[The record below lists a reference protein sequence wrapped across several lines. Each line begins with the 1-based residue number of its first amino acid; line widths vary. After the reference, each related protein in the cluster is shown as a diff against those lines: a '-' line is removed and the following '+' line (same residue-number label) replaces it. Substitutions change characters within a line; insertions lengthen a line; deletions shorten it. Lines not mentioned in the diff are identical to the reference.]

1 MSASDSVTPGL
12 YAEAL
17 ARQIPILRSER
28 AQLFRR
34 ALVRC
39 EKVADFASAAL
50 GVTVAFSMSTE
61 RHASP
66 RAIIAVAMIA
76 GIFAVFELRSNQG
89 YEGGGGLLQI
99 RETERVIRTA
109 VSSLLYLIPMHFMLA
124 SAITSSAIA
133 IAPICIAVSLI
144 VQKRCLFSA
153 VRSLDRRRL
162 GADRVLIYGASS
174 GDRRVAS
181 LLLRSFR
188 LGLEPAAIID
198 DRPEATDRYVME
210 LGYRNRHSIPIIAAP
225 LTREL
230 LAARACTTLVVVTN
244 ELNPGQIAAAS
255 DCAQFAGAKVA
266 FVSDLD
272 TRREF
277 GTICRIVDDLS
288 VTMDRGPST
297 SYEWYGLSKRVLDV
311 ALSSIA
317 LVLLSPILLF
327 IAMLI
332 KLDSPGSVL
341 FIQNRVG
348 LNGRVFRIYK
358 FRSMYAESAEYEPS
372 PTTSMDPRLTRI
384 GRFLR
389 RLSLDELPQLVNV
402 IQGDMSL
409 VGPRPEMPFIVQGY
423 DPVQMKRLSVV
434 PGITGL
440 WQLSADRAFAIHENP
455 DYDLYYVR
463 NRGFFMDISILIHT
477 ALFAMRGGI

>member
-1 MSASDSVTPGL
+1 
-12 YAEAL
+12 
-17 ARQIPILRSER
+17 
-28 AQLFRR
+28 
-34 ALVRC
+34 
-39 EKVADFASAAL
+39 
-50 GVTVAFSMSTE
+50 
-61 RHASP
+61 
-66 RAIIAVAMIA
+66 
-76 GIFAVFELRSNQG
+76 
-89 YEGGGGLLQI
+89 
-99 RETERVIRTA
+99 
-109 VSSLLYLIPMHFMLA
+109 
-124 SAITSSAIA
+124 
-133 IAPICIAVSLI
+133 
-144 VQKRCLFSA
+144 
-153 VRSLDRRRL
+153 
-162 GADRVLIYGASS
+162 
-174 GDRRVAS
+174 
-181 LLLRSFR
+181 

-272 TRREF
+272 TRQEF

>member
-1 MSASDSVTPGL
+1 
-12 YAEAL
+12 
-17 ARQIPILRSER
+17 
-28 AQLFRR
+28 
-34 ALVRC
+34 
-39 EKVADFASAAL
+39 
-50 GVTVAFSMSTE
+50 
-61 RHASP
+61 
-66 RAIIAVAMIA
+66 
-76 GIFAVFELRSNQG
+76 
-89 YEGGGGLLQI
+89 
-99 RETERVIRTA
+99 
-109 VSSLLYLIPMHFMLA
+109 
-124 SAITSSAIA
+124 
-133 IAPICIAVSLI
+133 
-144 VQKRCLFSA
+144 
-153 VRSLDRRRL
+153 
-162 GADRVLIYGASS
+162 
-174 GDRRVAS
+174 
-181 LLLRSFR
+181 
-188 LGLEPAAIID
+188 
-198 DRPEATDRYVME
+198 
-210 LGYRNRHSIPIIAAP
+210 
-225 LTREL
+225 
-230 LAARACTTLVVVTN
+230 
-244 ELNPGQIAAAS
+244 
-255 DCAQFAGAKVA
+255 
-266 FVSDLD
+266 
-272 TRREF
+272 
-277 GTICRIVDDLS
+277 
-288 VTMDRGPST
+288 
-297 SYEWYGLSKRVLDV
+297 LSKRVLDV